1 MITTASTAAGF
12 AVSNDCAA
20 LRVGVN
26 VIRNLLADTINYPG
40 SITQL
45 DDPVFTLDFGIVV
58 ANSGIYKYTV
68 GVGAAAGSY
77 AAVITQTFDAL
88 KKVFIDG
95 NNIIVFTWKETAANS
110 NKFDH
115 KLYIYSN
122 LSTTLAGFAS
132 NPVTGQTTEV
142 PKIVVSKTLSK
153 FVIYGKSSDATP
165 VPFYSGKTI
174 DYAAKSLESI
184 KLPT

>member
-1 MITTASTAAGF
+1 M
-12 AVSNDCAA
+12 
-20 LRVGVN
+20 
-26 VIRNLLADTINYPG
+26 
-40 SITQL
+40 
-45 DDPVFTLDFGIVV
+45 
-58 ANSGIYKYTV
+58 
-68 GVGAAAGSY
+68 
-77 AAVITQTFDAL
+77 
-88 KKVFIDG
+88 KKVFING
-95 NNIIVFTWKETAANS
+95 NNIIVLTWKETTASS

-122 LSTTLAGFAS
+122 TDSTTAS
-132 NPVTGQTTEV
+132 LTANPVTGQTTEV

>member
-1 MITTASTAAGF
+1 M
-12 AVSNDCAA
+12 
-20 LRVGVN
+20 
-26 VIRNLLADTINYPG
+26 
-40 SITQL
+40 
-45 DDPVFTLDFGIVV
+45 
-58 ANSGIYKYTV
+58 
-68 GVGAAAGSY
+68 
-77 AAVITQTFDAL
+77 
-88 KKVFIDG
+88 KKVFING
-95 NNIIVFTWKETAANS
+95 NNIIVFTWKETALNS

-153 FVIYGKSSDATP
+153 FVIYGKSSDTT